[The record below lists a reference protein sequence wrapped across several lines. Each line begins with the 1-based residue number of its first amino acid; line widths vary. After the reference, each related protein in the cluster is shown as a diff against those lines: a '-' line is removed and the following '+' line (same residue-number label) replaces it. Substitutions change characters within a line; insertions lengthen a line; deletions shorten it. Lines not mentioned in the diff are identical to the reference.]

1 MKLSIRVT
9 IPLFLILIFFG
20 CSATSEVAKEEKQTT
35 YQWFNPDTVKAGR
48 FDTGTMWTFEY
59 PPLDYFKE
67 TYNFTPDKQWL
78 ENAQMAALRFAT
90 YCSASFVSGD
100 GLVMTNDHCARESV
114 TEVQVEGENL
124 QETGFFAEKLEDERK
139 VPSLF
144 VDQLVLIR
152 DVTDEILKS
161 AEGVQGYEAQQ
172 SAMKSKI
179 TDIEV
184 RVADS
189 TGLEIS
195 VTALYNGAKY
205 SLYGYK
211 RYTDVRLVFSPET
224 QLGYFGGDPDNFTYP
239 RYDLDCSFFRVYD
252 ESGSPLKTDHYFK
265 WSSNGASEG
274 ESIFVVG
281 NPASTTRLN
290 TVAQLEYARDIQYP
304 RFLKVLE
311 DLADI
316 YTAKIAT
323 NPPDKDEL
331 QNTLYSYTNSLKA
344 YKGILGGLQNAVLM
358 AKKKD
363 FEKKFRDGV
372 LSDSRLNNEYGDLWT
387 KIADGRNELRG
398 FTSELF
404 ALNVNPLTSSEYF
417 LVASD
422 VIDLAE
428 QLKLPEDQRP
438 EDYRGAQLDSTVQNI
453 LPTEFDHWFQEM
465 VLEKQIPRLYTL
477 LGPDYPLLKKITGGK
492 NGKEAAEYMLNN
504 SFLTSQEKLLAQV
517 KKGPDAILNS
527 DDPFIYFML
536 NSQDRRDALMARSTE
551 ITSREAVY
559 NNQLGKALYEV
570 YGTSIAPDATFTLRI
585 SDGVVKGFSYN
596 GTVAPTFTTF
606 YGLYD
611 RFYSFKKEAPFNLP
625 ERWVN
630 PPAEFDLSTPFNFV
644 STNDIIG
651 GNSGSAVINKDGE
664 VVGLAF
670 DGNIESLPG
679 SFIFEPENNRMVSV
693 HSAGMIEAIRDLY
706 KATRLSDELTG
717 GHLLTRKTE

>member
-1 MKLSIRVT
+1 MKSAIQRIL
-9 IPLFLILIFFG
+9 PLFLILIFFG
-20 CSATSEVAKEEKQTT
+20 CSTTTEVTKEEKQDT
-35 YQWFNPDTVKAGR
+35 YQWFNPDTIKAGR

-67 TYNFTPDKQWL
+67 TYNFTPDKEWL
-78 ENAQMAALRFAT
+78 ENAQMSALRFAT
-90 YCSASFVSGD
+90 YCSASFVSAD

-114 TEVQVEGENL
+114 TEVQIEGENL

-139 VPSLF
+139 VPGIF
-144 VDQLVLIR
+144 VDQLVLIS
-152 DVTDEILKS
+152 DVTNEILKS
-161 AEGVQGYEAQQ
+161 ADGVEGYAAQQ
-172 SAMKSKI
+172 TAIKSKI
-179 TDIEV
+179 AEIEG

-189 TGLEIS
+189 TGLEVS
-195 VTALYNGAKY
+195 VTPLYNGARY

-211 RYTDVRLVFSPET
+211 RYGDVRLVFSPET

-252 ESGSPLKTDHYFK
+252 DSGNPLKTDHYFK

-274 ESIFVVG
+274 ESIFVIG

-311 DLADI
+311 DLADV
-316 YTAKIAT
+316 YAAKIAT
-323 NPPDKDEL
+323 NPPDKEEL

-344 YKGILGGLQNAVLM
+344 YRGILGGLQNPVLM
-358 AKKKD
+358 AKKRD

-387 KIADGRNELRG
+387 KIAEGRNQLRG

-404 ALNVNPLTSSEYF
+404 ALNINPLTCSEYF
-417 LVASD
+417 MVASD
-422 VIDLAE
+422 VIDLAD
-428 QLKLPEDQRP
+428 QLKLPEDQRAAN
-438 EDYRGAQLDSTVQNI
+438 YQGTQLDSTVKTL
-453 LPTEFDHWFQEM
+453 LPEEFEHSFQKM
-465 VLEKQIPRLYTL
+465 VLEKQIPRLYTH
-477 LGPDYPLLKKITGGK
+477 LGPDYPVLNKITGGK

-517 KKGPDAILNS
+517 KKGSDALLNS
-527 DDPFIYFML
+527 DDPFIYFIM
-536 NSQDRRDALMARSTE
+536 NTRERKDALLAKSTE

-559 NNQLGKALYEV
+559 NNQLGRALYEV

-585 SDGVVKGFSYN
+585 SDGVVKGYSYN
-596 GTVAPTFTTF
+596 GTTAPTFTTF

-611 RFYSFKKEAPFNLP
+611 RYYSFNKEFPFSLP
-625 ERWVN
+625 ERWAS
-630 PPAEFDLSTPFNFV
+630 PPDNFDLSTPFNFV

-651 GNSGSAVINKDGE
+651 GNSGSAVINKNGE

-679 SFIFEPENNRMVSV
+679 SFIFDPEYNRMVSV
-693 HSAGMIEAIRDLY
+693 HSVGMVEAIRDLY
-706 KATRLSDELTG
+706 KATRLADELTG
-717 GHLLTRKTE
+717 GHLTSGKTD